1 MLYLEERLFHGLK
14 NGMKKKKDDFDKLF
28 GNWPDVFER
37 NYHAN
42 E

>member
-14 NGMKKKKDDFDKLF
+14 NGMKKKDDFDKLF